1 LQIHARMKPTAPTA
15 ALKTVLLENSSN
27 YTKIRR
33 WLAGNP
39 PRESVLSMM
48 VIEHQRKGG
57 PRGPVMQALMAF
69 EIKARKEEIFHTIN
83 KICA

>member
-1 LQIHARMKPTAPTA
+1 MKPTAPTA
-15 ALKTVLLENSSN
+15 ALKTVLLENASN

-39 PRESVLSMM
+39 QRESVLSMM

-69 EIKARKEEIFHTIN
+69 EIKARKEDIFHTIN
-83 KICA
+83 KLCA

>member
-1 LQIHARMKPTAPTA
+1 MKPTAPSA
-15 ALKTVLLENSSN
+15 AHRDALLENASN

-33 WLAGNP
+33 WLAEGP

-57 PRGPVMQALMAF
+57 PRGPVMQALMAS
-69 EIKARKEEIFHTIN
+69 EIRARKEEIFATIS
-83 KICA
+83 KLCA